1 MIVETKH
8 PAMRGLES
16 VVQGILENPDQIRMS
31 RKDTR
36 VYLFYGTE
44 RPGRWICAVVKKLNG
59 SGFLITAYPTDAVK
73 EGETVWHR

>member
-1 MIVETKH
+1 
-8 PAMRGLES
+8 
-16 VVQGILENPDQIRMS
+16 VQGILENPDQIRMS